1 MKITYKNRE
10 IEIKFSFR
18 ADMLFEDA
26 VGHSFSGQ
34 TETEWLQ
41 YFFCTVVANTKDETL
56 KFDEF
61 VDWVSDNPTVFY
73 QFLEWYTDYQK
84 SVLELRKK
92 SSEEKPEESK
102 KKVSRKTK
110 K

>member
-1 MKITYKNRE
+1 MKITYQNRE

-34 TETEWLQ
+34 SETEWLQ
-41 YFFCTVVANTKDETL
+41 YFFCTVVAVTKDETL
-56 KFDEF
+56 KFEEF
-61 VDWVSDNPTVFY
+61 VDWISDNPTVFY

-92 SSEEKPEESK
+92 TEKAPDESK
-102 KKVSRKTK
+102 KKVSKNK